1 MEISKVQEYDKRL
14 YFSLKPMKVVTSS
27 FLLLILIAS
36 SALSREKSKDT
47 TDYNLPQPVTYIEF
61 LARWDAVAINYEP
74 VLFYDS
80 TAFAGA
86 GVRGGLQIG
95 VGTNLLIPFFG
106 IRFDVPIVPILVL
119 GKEYGFEI
127 GAGVVLEW
135 WATQYGGD
143 VATYNSVKLTG
154 VIGYRHYF
162 FGNPHHLF
170 RVGFSPTLQAN
181 GLIRNIC
188 YFSFGI

>member
-1 MEISKVQEYDKRL
+1 
-14 YFSLKPMKVVTSS
+14 MKKN
-27 FLLLILIAS
+27 ILIVLFS
-36 SALSREKSKDT
+36 FIVELPCFALEKSKDT
-47 TDYNLPQPVTYIEF
+47 SDTTIPHSVTYIEF

-80 TAFAGA
+80 TAFFGA
-86 GVRGGLQIG
+86 GVRGGLQMG
-95 VGTNLLIPFFG
+95 VGTNLLMPFFG
-106 IRFDVPIVPILVL
+106 IRFDVPIVPILVI

-127 GAGVVLEW
+127 GAGIVFEW

-143 VATYNSVKLTG
+143 IATYNSVKLTG
-154 VIGYRHYF
+154 IIGYRHYS
-162 FGNPHHLF
+162 FGMPHHLF